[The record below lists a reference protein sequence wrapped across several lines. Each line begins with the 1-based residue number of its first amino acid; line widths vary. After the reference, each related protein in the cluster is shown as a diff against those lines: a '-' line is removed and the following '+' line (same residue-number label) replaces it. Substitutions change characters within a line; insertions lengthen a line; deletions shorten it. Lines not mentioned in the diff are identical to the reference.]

1 MNSTD
6 IFQLLLKI
14 EAIKIDTE
22 NPFTFSSGIRSPI
35 YCDNRILI
43 SETRERNLIV
53 DAFIEKIK
61 STGETFDVIAGTAT
75 AGIPHAAWIAD
86 RLNKPMIYIR
96 SKAKAHG
103 TKSQI
108 EGRLQPGKKVCLIE
122 DLISTGGSAINA
134 INAIQQANA
143 EVKHCFA
150 IFNYD
155 LLQAQNAFN
164 EIGVEVHCLSHF
176 EDCLN
181 HQALFDLQQKD
192 TLNEWRRDPQGWS

>member
-14 EAIKIDTE
+14 QAIKIDTH
-22 NPFTFSSGIRSPI
+22 NPFIFSSGIRSPI

-43 SETRERNLIV
+43 SETRERNLII

-61 STGETFDVIAGTAT
+61 SIGETFDVIAGTAT

-103 TKSQI
+103 TKNQI

-143 EVKHCFA
+143 EVSTA
-150 IFNYD
+150 
-155 LLQAQNAFN
+155 LLFSTTTYCKRKTHLMRSASKCIACPTLRTAW
-164 EIGVEVHCLSHF
+164 IIRLCLIYSR
-176 EDCLN
+176 
-181 HQALFDLQQKD
+181 K
-192 TLNEWRRDPQGWS
+192 TP